1 LKLDQIGTGLAPECA
16 TRRKA
21 FDFHGFMQH
30 LTITSNGSGPEP
42 LPNYSRAEK
51 FGSKPIRMPV
61 PRRVMVNCRIEP
73 RVSAA

>member
-51 FGSKPIRMPV
+51 FGSKTNSDAGASTRDGQLP
-61 PRRVMVNCRIEP
+61 N
-73 RVSAA
+73 